1 MARVSPRLLVLEL
14 GATGA
19 ETDRSAELSKIEF
32 HSNPSEAEFTS
43 FEEGRA
49 GGARDYTAE
58 LTMTQDHAASSLW
71 TTIFDNAGT
80 TLNGVYNP
88 YGPAVTEPTVAQ
100 PFFGIKAVVSEPEG
114 LLMGGEATNS
124 QRAVASI
131 EVVWE
136 LEGKPEKLESVADL
150 TAWTTP

>member
-14 GATGA
+14 GAVGA

-32 HSNPSEAEFTS
+32 HTGEADAEFVS

-49 GGARDYTAE
+49 GGARVYTAQ
-58 LTMTQDHAASSLW
+58 LTMTQDHAAGTLW
-71 TTIFDNAGT
+71 TTIFENAGS
-80 TLNGVYNP
+80 TLNGIYNP
-88 YGPAVTEPTVAQ
+88 HGPDVTEPSASQ
-100 PFFGIKAVVSEPEG
+100 PFYGVKAVVSEPDG

-131 EVVWE
+131 EVEWE
-136 LEGKPEKLESVADL
+136 LLEKPQKLTTLAAL
-150 TAWTTP
+150 TAFTTP